1 MNNIVETKYVK
12 FNEISS
18 TSIQVQKYKYMY

>member
-18 TSIQVQKYKYMY
+18 TSTQVHVLIQNK